1 MPRDRLIRL
10 RRGSGVPTAANWE
23 TGEPAFNPGEG
34 RLYVRGTDQMN
45 EYAPIG
51 AVEKEIPSSPYSL
64 VLGDIGRTL
73 YNPELPFAA
82 ARTVTIPTDA
92 TTNFPLGAQIYLR
105 GTSGAGRHPIT
116 VSPASGVS
124 LEGDRRTVQEGEK
137 VTLTKRAANSW
148 TLTRELPNTGWES
161 QSLFLT
167 NTWQQITDPAE
178 GLVIPPTVYANRSTG
193 MGYIAGNLKHNTR
206 PSASI
211 VFILSAVAPSGMT
224 DDKLRRFLPLTPIFQ
239 EIFWMD
245 EAGGINRCL
254 LIIRVV
260 NNNTLQ
266 GDAYGIP
273 PLQQGQSGLKV
284 NQFAFTISYPLAYS

>member
-1 MPRDRLIRL
+1 
-10 RRGSGVPTAANWE
+10 
-23 TGEPAFNPGEG
+23 
-34 RLYVRGTDQMN
+34 MN

-51 AVEKEIPSSPYSL
+51 AVEIGVTSSRSL
-64 VLGDIGRTL
+64 ILSDIGRTL
-73 YNPELPFAA
+73 YNDQPPFTL
-82 ARTVTIPTDA
+82 TVTIPTDA
-92 TTNFPLGAQIYLR
+92 TTNFPVGAQIYLR

-211 VFILSAVAPSGMT
+211 VFILSATSPSGMT